1 MYHKPHS
8 RSKKYLRVDVSK
20 YRTKSEFRGNS
31 QIFDFAYIRK
41 FVMSIGPM
49 NHGIHN
55 LFKYF
60 CLFGKIAKNDFR
72 L

>member
-1 MYHKPHS
+1 MS
-8 RSKKYLRVDVSK
+8 VWFKYSLRVDVSK

-31 QIFDFAYIRK
+31 QIFYFAYICK
-41 FVMSIGPM
+41 FVMSTGPM

-60 CLFGKIAKNDFR
+60 CLFEKIAKNDFR